1 MVNLLEFQ
9 GKEMFRKYNIPVPN
23 GRLLKSENEIK
34 KLDDPSVLKVQV
46 PTGHRGKSGGIS
58 IVKTLTEACKA
69 LENMQKMSFDGF
81 SPKGF
86 LLEDMVKHTSEIY
99 ISISLDRGR
108 RSPVLIASSRG
119 GVDIENVPK
128 GKIVT
133 FNLNQLIGIPNYV
146 KRQLLKDLGLKETL
160 SGELYSLIDRL
171 WSLYK
176 NEDAEL
182 VEINPLAV
190 TENGLIALDSK
201 ISIDDDSLFRHK
213 ELSPDLGT
221 DPLEIKAKKEGIAF
235 VRLDGDIGLIA
246 NGAGLTMATID
257 QIALLGGKA
266 GDFLDLGG
274 TDDPA
279 KVAKAIE
286 LVAESNPK
294 TVLINVFGGV
304 TKADTVANGIVLAVK
319 AIKPRF
325 KIFVRL
331 NGFNAEKG
339 KKLLTANGIKAF
351 SEMGEAVSA
360 VVLASKKV

>member
-9 GKEMFRKYNIPVPN
+9 GKEMFRRYKIPVPA
-23 GRLLKSENEIK
+23 GRLIKNEKDIQ
-34 KLDDPSVLKVQV
+34 KLDSKSVLKAQV
-46 PTGHRGKSGGIS
+46 PTGHRGKSGGVS
-58 IVKTLTEACKA
+58 LVGSAEEARKA

-81 SPKGF
+81 SPKEF
-86 LLEDMVKHTSEIY
+86 LLEDMVKHASEIY
-99 ISISLDRGR
+99 ISITLDRSK
-108 RSPVLIASSRG
+108 RSPVLIASLYG
-119 GVDIENVPK
+119 GIDIESVPK
-128 GKIVT
+128 DKIIM
-133 FNLNQLIGIPNYV
+133 FDLNQLAGMPNYV
-146 KRQLLKDLGLKETL
+146 KRGMLKGLGLKENMSKEL
-160 SGELYSLIDRL
+160 SGLLDGM
-171 WSLYK
+171 WSLYR

-190 TENGLIALDSK
+190 TENGLVALDSK
-201 ISIDDDSLFRHK
+201 IVIDDDSLFRHK
-213 ELSPDLGT
+213 EISPDLGT

-274 TDDPA
+274 TDDPI
-279 KVAKAIE
+279 KVTKAIE

-304 TKADTVANGIVLAVK
+304 TKADTVASGIVSAVK
-319 AIKPRF
+319 AIKPKF

-331 NGFNAEKG
+331 SGFNADKG
-339 KKLLTANGIKAF
+339 KKLLAENGIKAF
-351 SEMGEAVSA
+351 SEMEEAVKA